1 MKTMTS
7 RNKSNRLLRIV
18 LVLLLIYLQLLIPVT
33 GLAAETNIV
42 EAGIVSSPENQDTS
56 PPQTSPFI
64 PGDAILLSTYPD
76 TSSFLNGIY
85 PIDDQGYIEFPIGD
99 RINISRMNM
108 DTLLKYLREHYQNY
122 MRSPNLYVKPMI
134 RLMVVGGFVAPGM
147 YYVDDKMSLWDL
159 IKMAG
164 GASHEEAIKDINW
177 ERNGETVV
185 DDVMP
190 YLENGVSLKS
200 IGFQSGDLVWAPSP
214 DAEDSWDFVA
224 TRVLPVA
231 TFAASMYLMWISYQ
245 TMVLIA
251 RGR

>member
-108 DTLLKYLREHYQNY
+108 DTLLKYL
-122 MRSPNLYVKPMI
+122 S
-134 RLMVVGGFVAPGM
+134 
-147 YYVDDKMSLWDL
+147 
-159 IKMAG
+159 
-164 GASHEEAIKDINW
+164 ASCID
-177 ERNGETVV
+177 
-185 DDVMP
+185 
-190 YLENGVSLKS
+190 
-200 IGFQSGDLVWAPSP
+200 
-214 DAEDSWDFVA
+214 
-224 TRVLPVA
+224 
-231 TFAASMYLMWISYQ
+231 
-245 TMVLIA
+245 
-251 RGR
+251 